1 VHEIRIRR
9 EILDRVLA
17 RRGRVHWFD
26 VLESAKTAL
35 VVVDMQNTFCE
46 PDAPAE
52 VPCSRGIVGNIN
64 ALTGELRARGVPV
77 IWVLHANTHHG
88 ARSDWDLFFNYVV
101 ADEVRQQ
108 TIESLAPGRQQ
119 VWRELTTSPQDLII
133 IKNRY
138 SALIAGSSTLER
150 VLRNLGIDTVL
161 IAGTKTNVCCE
172 ATARD
177 AMMLDFK
184 VVMVSD
190 CCAALSDEEHQASL
204 ETIIQQFGDVLTGDE
219 VLARLD
225 CLPNVSSIQSP
236 TQPTRSADRPRR
248 GRG

>member
-1 VHEIRIRR
+1 VHQTKIRR
-9 EILDRVLA
+9 EIIDRVLA

-26 VLESAKTAL
+26 VLDPAKTAL

-46 PDAPAE
+46 PGGPAE
-52 VPCSRGIVGNIN
+52 VPSSR
-64 ALTGELRARGVPV
+64 
-77 IWVLHANTHHG
+77 
-88 ARSDWDLFFNYVV
+88 
-101 ADEVRQQ
+101 ADEVRQR
-108 TIESLAPGRQQ
+108 TIESLAPGRQR
-119 VWRELTTSPQDLII
+119 VWTGLTTSPRDLTI

-138 SALIAGSSTLER
+138 SALIAGSSSLER
-150 VLRNLGIDTVL
+150 VLRSLGVDTVL

-190 CCAALSDEEHQASL
+190 CCAALSDDEHRASL

-219 VLARLD
+219 VFARLD
-225 CLPNVSSIQSP
+225 GRSNVSSIPPPARPSVSAE
-236 TQPTRSADRPRR
+236 RSRAKARR
-248 GRG
+248 NR